1 MGSGFPRRVLA
12 GLCTG
17 LGLMAQASAQCA
29 LCKQAL
35 ESGGNDG
42 LIEGFQWSVLL
53 LLGAPLLLIGGI
65 GSRLYF
71 VWRASQR

>member
-1 MGSGFPRRVLA
+1 MLGLWA
-12 GLCTG
+12 GLFLVG
-17 LGLMAQASAQCA
+17 QASAQCA

-71 VWRASQR
+71 TWRATQR